1 MLIQPIVRIL
11 LAVAVFISLSGTLYA
26 ESASQ
31 PRVVYVAAYEFPPY
45 FSTRES
51 QDLTSVLVAQLN
63 QRQSQFQFVIREIR
77 PSERYQAVS
86 PTGCCDILFFEAPQW
101 GWPQSRD
108 YIWGS
113 ELNTGTERFYALKER
128 IESGE
133 VSFNTQGV
141 QCVGGVLGYHY
152 EFASFKTDRSTLEVD
167 YNLYTTDTP
176 GSLLQ
181 MLDRERIELA
191 PLNDE
196 FVKWRQHLG
205 QASALALIGA
215 DIPDHHYHTRYVL
228 KRSGLLA
235 PSFIDN
241 LLQDMFDEGLLQ
253 HLFADF
259 NISDSLYFGNTAP
272 CAHSHQ

>member
-1 MLIQPIVRIL
+1 MLKQPIVRVL
-11 LAVAVFISLSGTLYA
+11 LTVALFFSLPGTLYA

-31 PRVVYVAAYEFPPY
+31 PRVVYVAAYDFPPY

-63 QRQSQFQFVIREIR
+63 QRQSEFQFVIREIR

-108 YIWGS
+108 YVWS
-113 ELNTGTERFYALKER
+113 SALTTGTERFYALKAR

-133 VSFNTQGV
+133 VSFSTPGAQRI
-141 QCVGGVLGYHY
+141 GGVLGYHY
-152 EFASFKTDRSTLEVD
+152 EFANFKTDRSTLEVD
-167 YNLYTTDTP
+167 YNLYSTDTP

-191 PLNDE
+191 LLNDE

-205 QASALALIGA
+205 QPSALALMGA
-215 DIPDHHYHTRYVL
+215 EMADHHYHTRYVV

-241 LLQDMFDEGLLQ
+241 LLKDMLNEGLLQ
-253 HLFADF
+253 QLFADF
-259 NISDSLYFGNTAP
+259 NIRDSLYFGNTQP
-272 CAHSHQ
+272 CDHSH